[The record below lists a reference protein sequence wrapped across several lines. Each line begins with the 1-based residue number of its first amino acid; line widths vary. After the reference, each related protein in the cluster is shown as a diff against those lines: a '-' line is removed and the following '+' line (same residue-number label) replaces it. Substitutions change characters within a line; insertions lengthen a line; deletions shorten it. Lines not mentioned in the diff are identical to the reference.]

1 MNESKPEHPTGDTVA
16 TDLNVE
22 IDAMRKVYM
31 AVLAVPPERRAEVLA
46 WVSKRLEP
54 QRAKQFVRDPQAAQ
68 ANPVILHV
76 GDPTPHEV
84 AFTNDP
90 RKYAHLMDP
99 QDVQSATEKIQQ
111 LRPSLG
117 LVNPGGG
124 LTIAIGGGGTSGAGE
139 PTATIKDIRGHH
151 SPYAEL
157 GTLRQVITEVVRH
170 KFGGV
175 TPAPVAMVEFIREL
189 RDGPNGPTRGFL
201 NVIPDDTLEERI
213 TQLLEG

>member
-1 MNESKPEHPTGDTVA
+1 MNESYPEHPTGDTVA

-54 QRAKQFVRDPQAAQ
+54 QRAKQFVRDPQEAQ
-68 ANPVILHV
+68 KQNPVILHV

-117 LVNPGGG
+117 LVN
-124 LTIAIGGGGTSGAGE
+124 
-139 PTATIKDIRGHH
+139 H

-213 TQLLEG
+213 TQILEG